1 MERVRIISIINV
13 NINDEKDLR
22 PSPKTHPIDTNTRP
36 RQLSP
41 FNDQLADFREPPPP
55 LSGRNSL
62 TDHKK
67 NSDVP

>member
-1 MERVRIISIINV
+1 MKKVSGLA
-13 NINDEKDLR
+13 LR
-22 PSPKTHPIDTNTRP
+22 LALLIQITRP

-67 NSDVP
+67 NF

>member
-1 MERVRIISIINV
+1 M
-13 NINDEKDLR
+13 NINNEKYFGLALGFH
-22 PSPKTHPIDTNTRP
+22 SINIKTRP
-36 RQLSP
+36 TQLSP

-67 NSDVP
+67 NF